1 MPSRDSPD
9 PQSQLRFECLSPPS
23 AFPPFVS
30 ALVYLRFSFSV
41 HALSFPS
48 ACLTPGPN
56 TGGHGNTSPPLRSF
70 ESLIFCDTSFCICTV
85 HAHPRIP
92 FPIIITFWMVVH
104 YVVTAIRSV
113 RPASSTR
120 FFRWLRR
127 KRTKKCR
134 HQLSENQR
142 RGRRLLF
149 QFVGRS

>member
-9 PQSQLRFECLSPPS
+9 SQSQLRFECLSPS

-30 ALVYLRFSFSV
+30 PLVYLRFSFSV

-56 TGGHGNTSPPLRSF
+56 TGGHRNTSPPLHSF